1 MKKRGIVALLSI
13 LFSFLTIVAI
23 GFFWIPGFNP
33 VSEWDISKIVKQQI
47 VQEKINE
54 TSRVTNLESDVTN
67 ALDKA
72 LPSVV
77 TISSRVP
84 NINNDTVL
92 TQGEASGIIITKD
105 GYILTNKHVV
115 TSENTNYIVTNQ
127 DGTVYFV
134 DEIWSD
140 PNIDIAIIHVTTQS
154 GTVPTDLTPAN
165 FVSYKAGIRVGQFVL
180 SLGNVDGQNETSA
193 TLGIIS
199 AVNRNITNP
208 PTDDLYRGLYQT
220 DAALHEWNSWWPLI
234 NVAGEVIW
242 VATAKKGIE
251 VDIGYAIPLTSEYI
265 TATLGSMNDYRS
277 IISWDNINISWVDL
291 RQLAPWLREKLEQS
305 ELTGARPRTSII
317 PFPLETNG
325 ITHYTIP
332 RPSFWAELLNLSKE
346 KAIQNEYSKFE
357 GYYVNSVLPGTPAE
371 KAGLLTWDIIVDIDN
386 MPVNKSIGFFY
397 ALDAHRAWDKI
408 TLTVFRNKE
417 YKSVEVMTDIVFW
430 RSAIR

>member
-1 MKKRGIVALLSI
+1 M
-13 LFSFLTIVAI
+13 
-23 GFFWIPGFNP
+23 
-33 VSEWDISKIVKQQI
+33 
-47 VQEKINE
+47 QEKINE

-115 TSENTNYIVTNQ
+115 ASENTNYIVTNQ

-220 DAALHEWNSWWPLI
+220 DAALHE
-234 NVAGEVIW
+234 
-242 VATAKKGIE
+242 
-251 VDIGYAIPLTSEYI
+251 
-265 TATLGSMNDYRS
+265 
-277 IISWDNINISWVDL
+277 
-291 RQLAPWLREKLEQS
+291 
-305 ELTGARPRTSII
+305 
-317 PFPLETNG
+317 
-325 ITHYTIP
+325 
-332 RPSFWAELLNLSKE
+332 
-346 KAIQNEYSKFE
+346 
-357 GYYVNSVLPGTPAE
+357 
-371 KAGLLTWDIIVDIDN
+371 
-386 MPVNKSIGFFY
+386 
-397 ALDAHRAWDKI
+397 
-408 TLTVFRNKE
+408 
-417 YKSVEVMTDIVFW
+417 
-430 RSAIR
+430 